1 MIVSPSLLAADK
13 DNLPFEA
20 MKMKDAGATYI
31 HIDIMDGRFV
41 PATTWDHRVVEE
53 LSAHTDGLVLDTH
66 LMIEDPLSHV
76 DGFIKAGS
84 NIITVHLEAF
94 DDQEEIIA
102 CLRHIKEKGVV
113 PGISIKPLTPVESLL
128 PYLKE
133 VGLVLVMSVEP
144 GKGGQAFMPSS
155 LDKIAFLSQ
164 KKKELDLDYLIE
176 VDGGINGETGS
187 LCAKNGVEILVA
199 GSYLY
204 GKEDY
209 KERLEG
215 LLSL

>member
-1 MIVSPSLLAADK
+1 M
-13 DNLPFEA
+13 
-20 MKMKDAGATYI
+20 
-31 HIDIMDGRFV
+31 
-41 PATTWDHRVVEE
+41 
-53 LSAHTDGLVLDTH
+53 
-66 LMIEDPLSHV
+66 
-76 DGFIKAGS
+76 
-84 NIITVHLEAF
+84 
-94 DDQEEIIA
+94 
-102 CLRHIKEKGVV
+102 V
-113 PGISIKPLTPVESLL
+113 PGISIKPLTPVEFLL